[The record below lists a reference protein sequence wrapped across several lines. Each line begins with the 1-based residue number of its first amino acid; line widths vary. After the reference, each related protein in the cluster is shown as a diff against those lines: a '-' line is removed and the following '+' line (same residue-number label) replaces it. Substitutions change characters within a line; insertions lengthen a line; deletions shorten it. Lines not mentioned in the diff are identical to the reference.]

1 MCLHHDDS
9 YVKFCSDTDNQPGLY
24 YYLQKDST
32 PGQSQSALANN
43 LSVCL
48 GTLVCTSTSFMIK
61 LSKITVQCPC
71 VSMPLV
77 YPYDLIAI
85 PLFFF
90 IVLRLKLAVPVPK
103 QSDQYTCVNIVL
115 LFVSSLFTIFENY
128 DRFCCLMLT
137 IFSRIFIIITLLQ
150 WHKAHEEQ

>member
-1 MCLHHDDS
+1 
-9 YVKFCSDTDNQPGLY
+9 
-24 YYLQKDST
+24 
-32 PGQSQSALANN
+32 
-43 LSVCL
+43 
-48 GTLVCTSTSFMIK
+48 
-61 LSKITVQCPC
+61 
-71 VSMPLV
+71 MPLV

-128 DRFCCLMLT
+128 A
-137 IFSRIFIIITLLQ
+137 FSQEYSSSLLYYSGTR
-150 WHKAHEEQ
+150 HMKSSSPLLPCFFLSEEKRRAGRGPPKSLAGQAIEDQHVFPLGGI